1 MRSALTAKQQFW
13 SSHLNNVEQSN
24 CSIADY
30 ARQNNI
36 TPQTLYRWRNTLR
49 KRTQT
54 TISTETLF
62 TQAVVDPD
70 QSQSELTINVAE
82 TQFHFN
88 KLPDSHWL
96 ASFLSMTITS

>member
-1 MRSALTAKQQFW
+1 MRSTLTAKQQFW
-13 SSHLNNVEQSN
+13 SSHLKNVEQSN

-36 TPQTLYRWRNTLR
+36 TPQTLYQWRNTLR

-62 TQAVVDPD
+62 TQAVVPPD
-70 QSQSELTINVAE
+70 QIQPELIMNVADA
-82 TQFHFN
+82 QLDFN
-88 KLPDSHWL
+88 TLPDPRWL
-96 ASFLSMTITS
+96 ASFLSMATAS